1 MRKNYI
7 LGKYE
12 NVNMAPTT
20 ITDIINP
27 ITSIFGLSD
36 GLVNS
41 RLYPHFEQIIWSS
54 WLLKVCVQTID
65 TIFTYVY

>member
-27 ITSIFGLSD
+27 ITSIFGLTD

-41 RLYPHFEQIIWSS
+41 RLYPHFEQII
-54 WLLKVCVQTID
+54 
-65 TIFTYVY
+65 

>member
-20 ITDIINP
+20 ITDMINP
-27 ITSIFGLSD
+27 IMSIFGLRD
-36 GLVNS
+36 GMVNS
-41 RLYPHFEQIIWSS
+41 RLYPHFEQII
-54 WLLKVCVQTID
+54 
-65 TIFTYVY
+65 

>member
-7 LGKYE
+7 LVKYE

-20 ITDIINP
+20 ITDMINP
-27 ITSIFGLSD
+27 ITIIFGLRD

-41 RLYPHFEQIIWSS
+41 RLYPHFEQII
-54 WLLKVCVQTID
+54 
-65 TIFTYVY
+65 

>member
-36 GLVNS
+36 GLVNF
-41 RLYPHFEQIIWSS
+41 RICPHF
-54 WLLKVCVQTID
+54 VH
-65 TIFTYVY
+65 FM